1 MGEITEFG
9 FNFGSIEVTRT
20 SSDKSSAIISI
31 KTPKA
36 KFSVRAT
43 KTGQIRFYDDQGNE
57 CELIAKSYCEQ
68 LNRQGNQ

>member
-9 FNFGSIEVTRT
+9 FNFGSMEVTRT

-43 KTGQIRFYDDQGNE
+43 KTGQIKFYDDQCNE
-57 CELIAKSYCEQ
+57 CELIAKT
-68 LNRQGNQ
+68 LNKH